1 MEGKTMEALSFAL
14 IVGNRSFF
22 PDALAK
28 AGRERMLRVL
38 EEEGFN
44 VICPSPEDTKFGTVE
59 SWDDARKCASLFR
72 KHADR
77 IDGIIVTLPN
87 FGDEKSVADTIRLS
101 GLKVPILVHAF
112 PDDPSALDL
121 SHRGDAFCGKISVC
135 NNLVQYGIPFS
146 LTRLHTVAPEE
157 HSFREDLQWFSKVC
171 RVVKG
176 LKNLKLGAV
185 GTRPSAFNTMRFSE
199 KILEAYGVSVETIDL
214 SEIFWRM
221 KKISENSPQV
231 RAKLEELRTY
241 CDTAFVPE
249 EKVITM
255 AKLAV
260 VINDWM
266 RENDIKATAVQ
277 CWTSIECNLGI
288 TPCSVMSLMG
298 EKFFPSACEVDIT
311 GALSMYVLQ
320 CASGRPSALVD
331 WNNNFGSDTEKC
343 VVFHCGNYPK
353 SVFSQMSMQYADV
366 LGNTLGNENTY
377 GSCRGNIKPGPVTF
391 CRLTTDDQRGILRAY
406 VGEGEITEDVVETF
420 GAWGVL
426 KVQRLQELLHFI
438 CRSGFEHHVAINLSQ
453 EARTILEA
461 LSVYFG
467 VEVYFHK

>member
-1 MEGKTMEALSFAL
+1 MDSLSFAL

-28 AGRERMLRVL
+28 AGRERMLKVL

-59 SWDDARKCASLFR
+59 GWDDAKKCATLFQ
-72 KHADR
+72 KHADH

-87 FGDEKSVADTIRLS
+87 FGDEKAVANTIRLS
-101 GLKVPILVHAF
+101 SLKVPILVHAF
-112 PDDPSALDL
+112 PDDLSALDL

-157 HSFREDLQWFSKVC
+157 RSFREDLQWFSKVC

-176 LKNLKLGAV
+176 LKNLKLGAI

-199 KILEAYGVSVETIDL
+199 KILEAYGISVETVDL

-221 KKISENSPQV
+221 KKIREDSPQV
-231 RAKLEELRTY
+231 RAKLEELKTY
-241 CDTAFVPE
+241 CDTASVPE
-249 EKVITM
+249 EKLVTM
-255 AKLAV
+255 AKFAT
-260 VINDWM
+260 VINDWVG
-266 RENDIKATAVQ
+266 ENDVRATAGQ
-277 CWTSIECNLGI
+277 CWTSIESNLGI
-288 TPCSVMSLMG
+288 TPCSVMSFMG

-311 GALSMYVLQ
+311 GALSMYILQ
-320 CASGRPSALVD
+320 CASGQPSALVD
-331 WNNNFGSDTEKC
+331 WNNNFGSDAEKC
-343 VVFHCGNYPK
+343 IIFHCGNYPK
-353 SVFSQMSMQYADV
+353 SLFSQMSMQYADV

-391 CRLTTDDQRGILRAY
+391 CRLTTDDRQGTLRAY

-426 KVQRLQELLHFI
+426 KVRRLQELLHFI
-438 CRSGFEHHVAINLSQ
+438 CRNGFEHHVAINLSQ
-453 EARTILEA
+453 EARTLLEA

-467 VEVYFHK
+467 IEVYFHK